1 MTSPPKC
8 TDSLLP
14 KECSA
19 EKRKRPVWCC
29 RLKLAVAG
37 TVALAASMALLL
49 LFCVY
54 LPNVYIP
61 QGHELIV
68 IQKVKD
74 TGVKLRPV
82 DHEVVQ
88 SWGFDPVSSAGKAA
102 GREDKEERKDAEDE
116 DAASL
121 LDEQNG
127 VLSRFSAR
135 GAYNRALSKYK
146 NRHILIGDIHGQ
158 SQDIRKLLRK
168 IKYDKAHD
176 NLIVLGDF
184 TSKGRDS
191 IGVLEELIAAD
202 AQCVIGNWDYD
213 VLQHYT
219 HLHGLKDPQFEDAK
233 GDKTHIVGWKGKGRK
248 AVSRL
253 ARKLQ
258 PNHIN
263 YIKSCAVM
271 YTLGE
276 VPVHSKRMDSSYTTG
291 QGVAV
296 HAGLQWDL
304 TADLD
309 DQDPLLCITM
319 RSYLGPFYNETTD
332 DPHEH
337 NAVSWSKIW
346 NKKHKNGDVDDKY
359 VVYYGHASSR
369 GLKLKQWSK
378 GLDTGCV
385 KGRHLTAMVIWK
397 EKTAQ
402 KTLYRERVVQ
412 VSCAKP

>member
-1 MTSPPKC
+1 MTSHPKC
-8 TDSLLP
+8 TDPLLP
-14 KECSA
+14 KGRSA
-19 EKRKRPVWCC
+19 EKRKRPVLCC

-37 TVALAASMALLL
+37 IVALAASTAILL

-61 QGHELIV
+61 QGRELIV

-74 TGVKLRPV
+74 AGVKLRTV

-88 SWGFDPVSSAGKAA
+88 NWGFDQ
-102 GREDKEERKDAEDE
+102 RKDAEDE
-116 DAASL
+116 DAESL

-135 GAYNRALSKYK
+135 GAYNRALGKYK

-158 SQDIRKLLRK
+158 SQELRELLRK
-168 IKYDKAHD
+168 IKYNKAHD
-176 NLIVLGDF
+176 NLVVLGDF
-184 TSKGRDS
+184 ISKGRDS
-191 IGVLEELIAAD
+191 IGVLEELIAAN
-202 AQCVIGNWDYD
+202 AQCVIGNHEYD
-213 VLQHYT
+213 VLRYYT
-219 HLHGLKDPQFEDAK
+219 HFHRLKDPQFVNAK
-233 GDKTHIVGWKGKGRK
+233 GDKTHSVASKGKELK
-248 AVSRL
+248 PEFQL

-258 PNHIN
+258 PNHIK
-263 YIKSCAVM
+263 YINSCAVM
-271 YTLGE
+271 YKLGK
-276 VPVHSKRMDSSYTTG
+276 VPVHSKNTDSSYTTG

-309 DQDPLLCITM
+309 GQDSLLCISM

-332 DPHEH
+332 DPSEH

-359 VVYYGHASSR
+359 VVYYGHDARR

-385 KGRHLTAMVIWK
+385 KGNHLTAMVIWK

-402 KTLYRERVVQ
+402 GALYRERVVL
-412 VSCAKP
+412 VSCAVP